1 MEVLCGFCLRLVE
14 KVKESSSSHSAV
26 FSGRELHVSHLK
38 SIKHPNS
45 GFFFFPLP
53 LLPLSSV

>member
-26 FSGRELHVSHLK
+26 FSGRELHVSHFK

-45 GFFFFPLP
+45 VFFSPLP